1 MSKDNIYQHAHTQV
15 ADFTFDKKVANVFP
29 DMIQRSVPGYSHVIA
44 MIGLLAGK
52 YAQPNSNLYD
62 LGCSLGAVTA
72 SMRHN
77 VKQTGCNII
86 AVDNSQA
93 MLDKCEVNIN
103 SEESMLPVQFKL
115 ADISEIE
122 IINASVVVLNFTLQF
137 IKLEK
142 RQALLE
148 KIYHAMPKGG
158 VLIISEKLDF
168 ADSSLNELM
177 IENHH
182 QFKRANGY
190 SDLEIAQKRSA
201 IENVLIAE
209 TWQTHESRLQ
219 TIGFAHP
226 HIWFQSLNFC
236 SIMAIK

>member
-1 MSKDNIYQHAHTQV
+1 MKKDNIYQQAQSQV
-15 ADFTFDKKVANVFP
+15 ADFSFDQKVANVFP
-29 DMIQRSVPGYSHVIA
+29 DMIQRSVPGYAHIIS
-44 MIGLLAGK
+44 MIGLLSAK
-52 YAQPNSNLYD
+52 YAKKDSNIYD

-72 SMRHN
+72 AVRHN
-77 VKQTGCNII
+77 VKQPGCQII

-93 MLDKCEVNIN
+93 MLDKCETNIN
-103 SEESMLPVQFKL
+103 SEESMLPVKFIL
-115 ADISEIE
+115 ADISDIDLE
-122 IINASVVVLNFTLQF
+122 NASVVVLNFTLQF
-137 IKLEK
+137 IALEK

-168 ADSSLNELM
+168 DDAELNELM

-190 SDLEIAQKRSA
+190 SDLEISQKRSA
-201 IENVLIAE
+201 IENVLIPE

-219 TIGFAHP
+219 KIGFAHP

-236 SIMAIK
+236 SYMAIK

>member
-1 MSKDNIYQHAHTQV
+1 MNKDNIYQQAQNQV
-15 ADFTFDKKVANVFP
+15 ADFSFDKKVANVFP
-29 DMIQRSVPGYSHVIA
+29 DMIQRSVPGYSHVIS

-72 SMRHN
+72 AMRHN
-77 VKQTGCNII
+77 VNQTGCKVI

-93 MLDKCEVNIN
+93 MLDKCEVSIN
-103 SEESMLPVQFKL
+103 SEESMLPAKFVL
-115 ADISEIE
+115 ADISTID
-122 IINASVVVLNFTLQF
+122 IKNASVVVLNFTLQF
-137 IKLEK
+137 IALEK
-142 RQALLE
+142 RQALLN
-148 KIYHAMPKGG
+148 KIYQGMPSGG
-158 VLIISEKLDF
+158 VLIISEKLHFD
-168 ADSSLNELM
+168 DVSLNELM

-201 IENVLIAE
+201 IENVLIPE
-209 TWQTHESRLQ
+209 TWQTHENRLKE
-219 TIGFAHP
+219 IGFAHP

-236 SIMAIK
+236 SYMAIK